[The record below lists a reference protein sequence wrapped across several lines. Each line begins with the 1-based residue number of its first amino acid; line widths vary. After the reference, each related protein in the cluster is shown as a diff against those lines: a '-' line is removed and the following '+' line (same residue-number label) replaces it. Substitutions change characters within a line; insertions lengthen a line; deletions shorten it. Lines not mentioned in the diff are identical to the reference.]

1 MHHRKQGKNKTLSA
15 GRATR
20 DAEVRGAQRGRG
32 AAARDGAGETLGACV
47 SLAAPAHV
55 NGKLCQQKL

>member
-20 DAEVRGAQRGRG
+20 DAAVRGAQRGRG
-32 AAARDGAGETLGACV
+32 GDGAGETLGACV

-55 NGKLCQQKL
+55 NGKLCQHKL